1 MALLPRPSADET
13 LLELLVRA
21 LPPLRAGLNTASARV
36 TAELL
41 RRSLGLDAAAVVLTD
56 RILAFSGAGS
66 DHHREGMPYITRFTQ
81 DALSTG
87 RIATT
92 RHRTDIGCP
101 VPDCP
106 LSSAIIAPLV
116 AGSSIVGA
124 LKLYHAWGTPF
135 DERDE
140 RIAAGLAR
148 VFGVYLE
155 IAELDARAQLVHEAE
170 LGALRAQISPHFLF
184 NTLTTIAA
192 LTRIDALRAHDLL
205 VDFADFFRHTL
216 ANHGELVTL
225 REELEQT
232 DRYTRFELARFG
244 EHLRIVHDI
253 DSDMLDVRVP
263 VLCVQPLVENAI
275 GHGLAPRGGDGTV
288 RIRAHRA
295 EDGAMIAVADDGIGM
310 SAERRARALEVGIGD
325 GLGIGLSNVDRRLR
339 LLFGSRSGLSIVSEP
354 ERGTVASFWI
364 PA

>member
-1 MALLPRPSADET
+1 MAKLPRPSADET
-13 LLELLVRA
+13 LLELLVQA
-21 LPPLRAGLNTASARV
+21 LPLLRAGLNTESARA

-41 RRSLGLDAAAVVLTD
+41 RRSLGLDAAAVVLPD
-56 RILAFSGAGS
+56 RILAFAGAGFE
-66 DHHREGMPYITRFTQ
+66 HHREGMPNLTRFTQ
-81 DALSTG
+81 DALRTG

-92 RHRTDIGCP
+92 RHRDDIGCP
-101 VPDCP
+101 FPDCP

-116 AGSSIVGA
+116 AGTSIVGA

-244 EHLRIVHDI
+244 ERLRIVHDV
-253 DSDMLDVRVP
+253 DASLLEARVP
-263 VLCVQPLVENAI
+263 VLSIQPLVENAI

-288 RIRAHRA
+288 TIRAHRTGQ
-295 EDGAMIAVADDGIGM
+295 GATIAVADDG
-310 SAERRARALEVGIGD
+310 VGISPERLEHVLDVGVGE
-325 GLGIGLSNVDRRLR
+325 GLGIGLSNVDKRLR
-339 LLFGSRSGLSIVSEP
+339 LLFGADSAL
-354 ERGTVASFWI
+354 TVASSPGQGTTARFRI

>member
-1 MALLPRPSADET
+1 MAKLPRPSADET
-13 LLELLVRA
+13 LLELLVKA
-21 LPPLRAGLNTASARV
+21 LPPLRAGLNVQSART
-36 TAELL
+36 TAQLL
-41 RRSLGLDAAAVVLTD
+41 QRSLGLDAAAVVLPD
-56 RILAFSGAGS
+56 RVLAFCGAGA
-66 DHHREGMPYITRFTQ
+66 DHHREGMPNITRFTK
-81 DALSTG
+81 DALQTG

-92 RHRTDIGCP
+92 RHRDDIGCP
-101 VPDCP
+101 FADCP
-106 LSSAIIAPLV
+106 LSSAIIAPLM

-124 LKLYHAWGTPF
+124 LKLYHAWNTPF

-155 IAELDARAQLVHEAE
+155 IADLDSRAQLVHEAE

-192 LTRIDALRAHDLL
+192 LTRIDAVRAHDLL

-244 EHLRIVHDI
+244 ARLRIVHDI
-253 DSDMLDVRVP
+253 DSDLLDVRVP
-263 VLCVQPLVENAI
+263 VLSIQPLVENAI
-275 GHGLAPRGGDGTV
+275 GHGLAPRAGEGTV
-288 RIRAHRA
+288 TIRAQRA
-295 EDGAMIAVADDGIGM
+295 TTSACVCVEDDGVGM
-310 SAERRARALEVGIGD
+310 SGERLTQVLEVGAGD
-325 GLGIGLSNVDRRLR
+325 GLGIGLANVDRRLR
-339 LLFGSRSGLSIVSEP
+339 LLFGGAGLDIRSTPGH
-354 ERGTVASFWI
+354 GTIASFWV